1 MDFIPH
7 ESTVSPYYK
16 RVSNQLT
23 SYFNRSAQAAWYW
36 KSTSISLFV
45 LLLVSFTGNIY
56 QACQAEIV
64 PYIIEINENGHVR
77 AVGKLEKDLPY
88 NPTEAAIKYFLTTFL
103 KNIRSLSTDPV
114 VLHKNYESAY
124 GLVTP
129 RGKTMLD
136 EHVKNFNPQET
147 MQRMAISV
155 EVASINT
162 KSDNTYIVEW
172 VEKYFDVS
180 GTSLGD
186 QRFSGVFN
194 IVIKKPAT
202 ETMLMANPLGICVDY
217 FSFSKENI

>member
-1 MDFIPH
+1 MEFIPH
-7 ESTVSPYYK
+7 ESTISPYYK

-36 KSTSISLFV
+36 KSLSIFLFV
-45 LLLVSFTGNIY
+45 MLLASFAGNIY
-56 QACQAEIV
+56 QACQPKVEPILIA
-64 PYIIEINENGHVR
+64 INENGHVR
-77 AVGKLEKDLPY
+77 IIGKVKKGMPY
-88 NPTEAAIKYFLTTFL
+88 NPPEAAIKYFLTTFL
-103 KNIRSLSTDPV
+103 KDIRSLSTDPV

-129 RGKTMLD
+129 RGKIMLD
-136 EHVKNFNPQET
+136 EHVKRFNPQET

-162 KSDNTYIVEW
+162 KSDNTYIIEW

-186 QRFSGVFN
+186 QRFSGAFN
-194 IVIKKPAT
+194 IVIKKPAS
-202 ETMLMANPLGICVDY
+202 EKMLMTNPLGIWVDY

>member
-1 MDFIPH
+1 MEFIPH
-7 ESTVSPYYK
+7 ESTVSPHYK
-16 RVSNQLT
+16 RISNLLNSQ
-23 SYFNRSAQAAWYW
+23 FNRSMQVAWFW
-36 KSTSISLFV
+36 KNLAIVLFA
-45 LLLVSFTGNIY
+45 LGLVSLWGNIY
-56 QACQAEIV
+56 QACQPEIV

-114 VLHKNYESAY
+114 VLRKNYESAY

-129 RGKTMLD
+129 RGKVMLD
-136 EHVKNFNPQET
+136 NYIRHFNPQEK
-147 MQRMAISV
+147 MHKQAISV
-155 EVASINT
+155 EVASIKT
-162 KSDNTYIVEW
+162 QSDKTYIIEW

-194 IVIKKPAT
+194 IVIKKPT
-202 ETMLMANPLGICVDY
+202 SQTITINPLSIYVDY

>member
-1 MDFIPH
+1 MQ
-7 ESTVSPYYK
+7 V
-16 RVSNQLT
+16 
-23 SYFNRSAQAAWYW
+23 AWFW
-36 KSTSISLFV
+36 RILAIVLFV
-45 LLLVSFTGNIY
+45 LGLVSLIGNIY
-56 QACQAEIV
+56 QACQPEIV

-124 GLVTP
+124 GFVTP
-129 RGKTMLD
+129 RGKILLD
-136 EHVKNFNPQET
+136 EHIDKFKPQET

-194 IVIKKPAT
+194 IVIKKPT
-202 ETMLMANPLGICVDY
+202 SQTITINPLSIYVDY